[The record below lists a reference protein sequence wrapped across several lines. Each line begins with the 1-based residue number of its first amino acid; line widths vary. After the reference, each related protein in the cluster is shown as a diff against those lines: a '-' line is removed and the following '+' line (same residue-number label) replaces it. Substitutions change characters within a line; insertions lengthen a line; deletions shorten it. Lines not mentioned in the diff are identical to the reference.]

1 MADVVIWSE
10 DPFSVYAK
18 ADRVYI
24 DGALLYD
31 RKDPRYQPK
40 SDFILGITPAQVTR

>member
-1 MADVVIWSE
+1 VWSAN
-10 DPFSVYAK
+10 PLSVYAK

-31 RKDPRYQPK
+31 RANPGLQPR
-40 SDFILGITPAQVTR
+40 SDFMIDRKAGGTE